1 MLEGLWSGN
10 CVMRMKMGAYSEEKK
25 NPFPLTGARGLSLS
39 QLCMW
44 GWAVLENPARGL
56 GGLVWTSWPAPLLCL
71 SFQYSVQGGEYVCL
85 CWTSA
90 WNRTA
95 SISCA
100 EAVGKSSSPTLT
112 THAGLVICSVVVYLL
127 DTKSHALLFL
137 LSSWS
142 SKNVLQISL
151 LYQQLLNEPLWTY
164 HVVLFYFVN
173 AVDMFVLVLF

>member
-56 GGLVWTSWPAPLLCL
+56 GGLPGPPDQRLCFVSVSIILFRVESTCVCAELL
-71 SFQYSVQGGEYVCL
+71 
-85 CWTSA
+85 A

-127 DTKSHALLFL
+127 VTKSHALLFL

-151 LYQQLLNEPLWTY
+151 LYQHLLNEPLWTY
-164 HVVLFYFVN
+164 HVILFYFVN